1 MTQDA
6 TLHIKLDSETDKR
19 LKKLAYTRGKSKG
32 QLVREAITACY
43 QTAFEELP
51 LPQRQA
57 LAAYQGGF
65 ISLGKLARIMGL
77 HALAMRRWLEEHGVA
92 AGAAYGDG
100 DASHA

>member
-6 TLHIKLDSETDKR
+6 TLHIKLDSETDRK
-19 LKKLAYTRGKSKG
+19 LKNLAYSRGKSKG

-65 ISLGKLARIMGL
+65 ISMGKLAKIMGM
-77 HALAMRRWLEEHGVA
+77 HALAMRGWLEEHGVIPLTV
-92 AGAAYGDG
+92 YGDE
-100 DASHA
+100 DAAHA

>member
-6 TLHIKLDSETDKR
+6 MIHVKLDSETDRKM
-19 LKKLAYTRGKSKG
+19 KKLAYTRGKSKG

-43 QTAFEELP
+43 QTAFDELP

-65 ISLGKLARIMGL
+65 ISLGKLARMMGL
-77 HALAMRRWLEEHGVA
+77 HALAMRSWLEEHGVEPLT
-92 AGAAYGDG
+92 GYGDE
-100 DASHA
+100 DAAHA